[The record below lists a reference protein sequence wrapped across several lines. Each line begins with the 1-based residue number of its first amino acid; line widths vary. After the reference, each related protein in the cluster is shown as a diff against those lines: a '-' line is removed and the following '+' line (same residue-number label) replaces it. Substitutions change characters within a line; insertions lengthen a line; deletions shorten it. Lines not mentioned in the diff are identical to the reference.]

1 MTDHELAVFSRLQ
14 SSGIAAVLILERE
27 DDAEPVAEALLAGGI
42 AAMEL
47 TLRTPAALAA
57 LRRIRRAFPDM
68 LAGLGTVLHKDQVA
82 QAIDAGAEFAVAPG
96 MNPRVVSAACDAG
109 LPFAPGICTP
119 TDVGM
124 ALEFDR
130 RLLKFFPAGPSGG
143 LEWLDAI
150 AAPYQHLGVRYIP
163 LGGVSEANCGEW
175 LRSRHVGAVGGSWL
189 APRDLIARG
198 DWGAIRERAA
208 RAAAIRDGV
217 R

>member
-1 MTDHELAVFSRLQ
+1 MTDHEQAVFSRLHR
-14 SSGIAAVLILERE
+14 SGVAAVLILERE

-68 LAGLGTVLHKDQVA
+68 LAGLGTVLHPDQVA

-96 MNPRVVSAACDAG
+96 MNPRVVAAARDAG

-119 TDVGM
+119 TDVEM

-130 RLLKFFPAGPSGG
+130 RVLKFFPAGPSGG

-175 LRSRHVGAVGGSWL
+175 LRSPHVGAVGGSWL
-189 APRDLIARG
+189 ASRDLIARR
-198 DWGAIRERAA
+198 DWAAIRERAE